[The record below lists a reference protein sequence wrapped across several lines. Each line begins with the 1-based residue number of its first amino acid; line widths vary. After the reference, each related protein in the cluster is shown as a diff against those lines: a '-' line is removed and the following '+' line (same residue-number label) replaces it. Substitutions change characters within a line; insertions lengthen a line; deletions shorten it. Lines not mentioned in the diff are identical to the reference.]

1 MSAQARRRTVVWA
14 AFFLLFT
21 GIAALEFSYRYLDDL
36 ARGHSGTL
44 VTRLIE
50 EGTGAYTA
58 FALFPLIIAL
68 ARRFPWRAATWPRTL
83 AVQAG
88 GLVLYTLAH
97 TTLMALT
104 RSVLFPLAGL
114 GHYDY
119 GIMVYR
125 YPMEASIDAVYYAL
139 IVALIYFYFRVRD
152 AQRREVAAAR
162 LEAEVER
169 LRLDNLRLQL
179 QPHFL
184 FNTLNAISAVMYEDP
199 KAADTMIARLSDFLR
214 LTLETTDTHETRL
227 DEELRLT
234 ALYVDVMRG
243 RLEHRLVFRSR
254 CDDGLGAALVPSMLL
269 QPLVENAIVQGRPAY
284 ATTSTFPVAC
294 AARRATARWSSAST
308 TTARGPG
315 ARRRGRRTRARQHPL
330 AHRAHRQRRSVAGQI
345 AARPEGGTAVELR
358 LPYRVA

>member
-1 MSAQARRRTVVWA
+1 VSAQARRRTVVWA

-104 RSVLFPLAGL
+104 RSILFPLAGL

-214 LTLETTDTHETRL
+214 LTLETADTHETRL

-269 QPLVENAIVQGRPAY
+269 QPLVENAIVHGTAGVRDHLDI
-284 ATTSTFPVAC
+284 SI
-294 AARRATARWSSAST
+294 AARRDGDALVIRIDDDGVGPARDAVSDGRGLGNTRSRIAHTGNGASS
-308 TTARGPG
+308 
-315 ARRRGRRTRARQHPL
+315 L
-330 AHRAHRQRRSVAGQI
+330 QI